1 MSFKYPTQ
9 LWMIKVQ
16 GHDNCKRENLKEN
29 MNSYSMRE
37 REKCA
42 IHDGSSYSD
51 YTVSM
56 MDK

>member
-1 MSFKYPTQ
+1 
-9 LWMIKVQ
+9 MIKVQ
-16 GHDNCKRENLKEN
+16 GHDNCKPENLKEN
-29 MNSYSMRE
+29 MNSYSMRQ
-37 REKCA
+37 REKQKCA